1 MVVLRDFLMDLLY
14 SRHTLSYLH
23 FVVAAQFPLVIR
35 INHPSQYNS
44 SLLCLLFQR
53 NPKGVGGS
61 LNLQFN
67 EIINVSPGGSIPYSG
82 TKTSRL
88 AEYKAKHF
96 ASESLVVI
104 VNGTT
109 QFPALDS

>member
-1 MVVLRDFLMDLLY
+1 M
-14 SRHTLSYLH
+14 
-23 FVVAAQFPLVIR
+23 
-35 INHPSQYNS
+35 
-44 SLLCLLFQR
+44 R
-53 NPKGVGGS
+53 NPKWVDGR
-61 LNLQFN
+61 LNFQFN
-67 EIINVSPGGSIPYSG
+67 EIVNVSPGGSIPCSG

-88 AEYKAKHF
+88 AEHKLSGIGGKNF